1 MVYCDQDMC
10 ESKLGRL
17 MQAFR
22 ADRPS
27 EWQMDEFIGMAEQM
41 HKEIEILR
49 QAEKDA
55 ARYRWLRD
63 DYRHEYCV
71 DDLFDGSSSSVDNRI
86 DEAILNAKGDSLRRR
101 WEGNFAGASAP
112 LVLNV
117 LLDHLQRCSA
127 ARARKVRA

>member
-41 HKEIEILR
+41 HKEIELLR

-55 ARYRWLRD
+55 ARYRWLRESTHFD
-63 DYRHEYCV
+63 SMQHKLYCLHYGERL
-71 DDLFDGSSSSVDNRI
+71 DIAI
-86 DEAILNAKGDSLRRR
+86 DEAM
-101 WEGNFAGASAP
+101 
-112 LVLNV
+112 
-117 LLDHLQRCSA
+117 QCS
-127 ARARKVRA
+127 K

>member
-41 HKEIEILR
+41 HKEIERLR

-55 ARYRWLRD
+55 ARYRWLMENCGKILEPARNRTHLYLPNYCPLSM
-63 DYRHEYCV
+63 DYV
-71 DDLFDGSSSSVDNRI
+71 DVSKHI
-86 DEAILNAKGDSLRRR
+86 DEAMQCNK
-101 WEGNFAGASAP
+101 
-112 LVLNV
+112 
-117 LLDHLQRCSA
+117 
-127 ARARKVRA
+127 

>member
-27 EWQMDEFIGMAEQM
+27 EWQIDEFICMAEQM
-41 HKEIEILR
+41 NKEIELLR

-55 ARYRWLRD
+55 ARYRNEAEADKFDIGNLSSKLERAD
-63 DYRHEYCV
+63 SVIFEVERVLSERQKNGFFEC
-71 DDLFDGSSSSVDNRI
+71 DDLLS
-86 DEAILNAKGDSLRRR
+86 EAQYYINKHQGVK
-101 WEGNFAGASAP
+101 E
-112 LVLNV
+112 
-117 LLDHLQRCSA
+117 
-127 ARARKVRA
+127 

>member
-22 ADRPS
+22 ADRPD
-27 EWQMDEFIGMAEQM
+27 EWTMDEFIGMAEQM
-41 HKEIEILR
+41 HKEIERLR

-63 DYRHEYCV
+63 TGCFEGSA
-71 DDLFDGSSSSVDNRI
+71 DDLFHATPAETDAEFDRFMQCN
-86 DEAILNAKGDSLRRR
+86 K
-101 WEGNFAGASAP
+101 
-112 LVLNV
+112 
-117 LLDHLQRCSA
+117 
-127 ARARKVRA
+127 

>member
-22 ADRPS
+22 ADRPD
-27 EWQMDEFIGMAEQM
+27 EWTMDEFIGMAEQM
-41 HKEIEILR
+41 HKEIELLR

-63 DYRHEYCV
+63 DAHFKRDNSPLAFFTDANGHWMEF
-71 DDLFDGSSSSVDNRI
+71 DFDGSSYSILYDKVLDAAI
-86 DEAILNAKGDSLRRR
+86 DEAMQCK
-101 WEGNFAGASAP
+101 
-112 LVLNV
+112 
-117 LLDHLQRCSA
+117 
-127 ARARKVRA
+127 